1 MGKLAIGIITGILF
15 AIIFVWSAAEQFRIK
30 KQWNN
35 GICPKCGH
43 PMDILGHGVS
53 FRCPACGHMGVV

>member
-1 MGKLAIGIITGILF
+1 MDKLTIGIITGILF
-15 AIIFVWSAAEQFRIK
+15 AIVLIWAAAEQFRIK

-43 PMDILGHGVS
+43 PMDILGHGTS